1 MKPGIVPRIRTV
13 GMNDGRRAP
22 RSDNVADSEN
32 CIASAPSVFRL
43 DGEGKAVLLD
53 PSTVDAEALVL
64 VAEICPTEAIILEDE
79 DGNQVF
85 P

>member
-1 MKPGIVPRIRTV
+1 MTGLRSGASALRIRIDRERCI
-13 GMNDGRRAP
+13 G
-22 RSDNVADSEN
+22 SEN
-32 CIASAPSVFRL
+32 CVASTPSVFRL

-53 PSTVDAEALVL
+53 PATVDVEALLL
-64 VAEICPTEAIILEDE
+64 VAEICPTEAIILEDA